1 MLGIVPPP
9 GGGCRS
15 RFCCP
20 SATNCRAG
28 DLARREGL
36 RHRKPRGPIS
46 GLRAAFG
53 GWPPKRRLRAAV
65 QASAST
71 QRNLP
76 PQFLPTRQRPLSARS
91 AAGVNAR
98 PTNCGKLLP
107 ERRRQLP
114 RPPSGTMLAS
124 SRRPAA
130 DAVPGFAARLRQI
143 VGRAISPAVDVCVA
157 VSPSGRC
164 KHRPLRNAI
173 FRRKLLPTRQHP
185 FSARSAAGV
194 NARPTNCGKPSAR
207 TERRPLSAK
216 SAAFSPPPHIT
227 PERSL
232 L

>member
-1 MLGIVPPP
+1 MPFPVSTVCRKAPAAGVNARPTNRGKLLPERNGGANYRALRRGRCPHRPVVPADRY
-9 GGGCRS
+9 RS

-20 SATNCRAG
+20 FAINCRAG

-36 RHRKPRGPIS
+36 RRRKPRGPIS

-53 GWPPKRRLRAAV
+53 GWPPKRRLWAAV

-143 VGRAISPAVDVCVA
+143 VGRAISPAGRVCVTA
-157 VSPSGRC
+157 SPAGR
-164 KHRPLRNAI
+164 
-173 FRRKLLPTRQHP
+173 
-185 FSARSAAGV
+185 
-194 NARPTNCGKPSAR
+194 
-207 TERRPLSAK
+207 
-216 SAAFSPPPHIT
+216 SPA
-227 PERSL
+227 
-232 L
+232 